1 MAMKYQKGTV
11 YLSGQKVKMW
21 YGKYLVYQK
30 NQDGKEVRSHRNVAI
45 CPKAN
50 TPKWK
55 AQQMLQEVILGR
67 AVDPA
72 GCIHFRPTT
81 RSPFAGL

>member
-30 NQDGKEVRSHRNVAI
+30 NQDGRG
-45 CPKAN
+45 P
-50 TPKWK
+50 
-55 AQQMLQEVILGR
+55 
-67 AVDPA
+67 AV
-72 GCIHFRPTT
+72 CLYFRPTT
-81 RSPFAGL
+81 Q